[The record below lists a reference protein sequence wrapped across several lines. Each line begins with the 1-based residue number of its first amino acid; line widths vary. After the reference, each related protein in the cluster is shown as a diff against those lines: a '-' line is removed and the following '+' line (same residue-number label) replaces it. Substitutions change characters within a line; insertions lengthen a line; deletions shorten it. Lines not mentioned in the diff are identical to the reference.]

1 MDFGRVMLRVVLKEW
16 LLQVLR
22 TILCVFS
29 VCLFMSPEL
38 SWGQAE
44 VKNTDPGLIAAEKVI
59 KSPNDS
65 RDYRYLTLP
74 NQLRVLLISD
84 PTTDKASAALDV
96 NVGSSDDPQDRAG
109 LAHFLEHMLFLG
121 TAKYPAADEYHAYIS
136 SRGGSHNAYTA
147 SEHTNYYFD
156 IDQSFL
162 EPALDRFAQFFIA
175 PLFTEE
181 YVERERNA
189 VHSEFKSQI
198 KNPYRR
204 EMDVFSQLV
213 NPRHPMAK
221 FNVGN
226 LETLSNEADRPVR
239 DDLLQ
244 FYEDHYSAGNMAL
257 VVLGR
262 ETLAQLEAMVVER
275 FSQIP
280 TRDIKASVTGQPLFN
295 DGFLPAR
302 VSIQPAKDE
311 RRLTMMFPV
320 PAADKFYRQ
329 KPLQYLGNLLGHE
342 GEGSLLSLLKGLGWA
357 EGLSAGASPGGRNE
371 ATFNISIQLTPE
383 GLKNQA
389 KIVATA
395 FRVIQSIRDEGVESW
410 RFEEQQSLA
419 SIAFRFAEKG
429 APINVTSRLAG
440 QMHRYSP
447 EDIIRGSYAFDEYNP
462 RLIRRY
468 LKALS
473 PENFLWV
480 VTAPEVTIHAISPL
494 YDTPYAVEKL
504 RYEVAGV
511 PKTYLSRLH
520 LPDKN
525 RFIPRHLNTKELPSL
540 EEVSALPQRIKHTG
554 AVEVWFK
561 QDEEFRVP
569 KASIDIRIY
578 APAVGQSAK
587 HAAMAHLY
595 AALVNDAL
603 NEDAYPASL
612 AGLGFSV
619 SANSRGFDLRLDGYS
634 DRQGA
639 LLNRILQMLDRGR
652 FSDERFEGLK
662 QELLRSWRNQV
673 SLTPYQQLFRKL
685 PTLLFAPLWDDL
697 ELAEAL
703 ATVTTDEL
711 RHFGDALWKG
721 SHSQVL
727 IYGNYY
733 RQEALRLA
741 AVIERR
747 LYEAAAVGSVPPMP
761 EAQVVNLPQAVQHY
775 HLPVDHQDVAAVL
788 YTQGQD
794 LTVADRANMMMI
806 RQMLQST
813 FFNELRTEKQLGYI
827 VFLTSMLLKEVPG
840 NMFVVQSPSAPLEV
854 LVQEVQSFVT
864 AQAGA
869 TEHFEEHRTAILAEL
884 REAPKNLQEQAARY
898 WNEIISDS
906 PNFDRRT
913 QLIAAVEALTPASVA
928 EYSRTVLADPKALWL
943 TAGREAV
950 AIPSAQPV
958 TDSQEFKSEAE
969 VYRFP

>member
-1 MDFGRVMLRVVLKEW
+1 M
-16 LLQVLR
+16 QVLR
-22 TILCVFS
+22 TVMVVS
-29 VCLFMSPEL
+29 VLLFMLPET
-38 SWGQAE
+38 SWGRTATASDSE
-44 VKNTDPGLIAAEKVI
+44 LAGSAVVI
-59 KSPNDS
+59 KSPNDN
-65 RDYRYLTLP
+65 REYRYLTLA

-96 NVGSSDDPQDRAG
+96 HVGSNDDPQDRAG

-121 TAKYPAADEYHAYIS
+121 TEKYPAADDYHAFIS

-147 SEHTNYYFD
+147 GEHTNYFFD

-181 YVERERNA
+181 YVDRERNA

-204 EMDVFSQLV
+204 EMDVISQLV

-226 LETLSNEADRPVR
+226 LDTLSNDADNPVR
-239 DDLLQ
+239 EDLLQ
-244 FYEDHYSAGNMAL
+244 FYQDYYSAGNMTL

-262 ETLAQLEAMVVER
+262 EPLERLEDMVVER
-275 FSQIP
+275 FGQIP
-280 TRDIKASVTGQPLFN
+280 FREVKPGVSGQPLFN
-295 DGFLPAR
+295 HGFLPAR
-302 VSIQPAKDE
+302 VNIQPAKEE

-320 PAADKFYRQ
+320 PAVDKYYRE

-342 GEGSLLSLLKGLGWA
+342 GEGSLLSLLKSLGWA

-371 ATFNISIQLTPE
+371 GTFNISILLTAE
-383 GLKNQA
+383 GVQNQA
-389 KIVATA
+389 KIVATT
-395 FRVIQSIRDEGVESW
+395 FRVIQSIRDGGVEKW

-419 SIAFRFAEKG
+419 EIAFRFAEKG
-429 APINVTSRLAG
+429 APVSVTSRLAG

-447 EDIIRGSYAFDEYNP
+447 EDIIRGSYAFDEFNP

-473 PENFLWV
+473 PDNLLWV
-480 VTAPEVTIHAISPL
+480 VTAPDVVTEAESPL
-494 YDTPYAVEKL
+494 YETPYAVEQL

-511 PKTYLSRLH
+511 PKTHLNQLH
-520 LPDKN
+520 LPEQN

-540 EEVSALPQRIKHTG
+540 EAVPALPQRIRQTS
-554 AVEVWFK
+554 AIDVWFK

-569 KASIDIRIY
+569 KASIDIRTY
-578 APAVGQSAK
+578 VPAVGQSAK

-612 AGLGFSV
+612 AGLSFSV
-619 SANSRGFDLRLDGYS
+619 SANSRGFDLRLEGYN

-639 LLNRILQMLDRGR
+639 LLNRILLMLDRGR
-652 FSDERFEGLK
+652 FNDERMLGLK

-673 SLTPYQQLFRKL
+673 ALTPYQQLFRKL
-685 PTLLFAPLWDDL
+685 PTLLFTPLWDDL
-697 ELAEAL
+697 ELAQAL
-703 ATVTTDEL
+703 EPVTSDDM
-711 RHFGDALWKG
+711 RQFVDSLWRG
-721 SHSQVL
+721 SRSQVL

-733 RQEALRLA
+733 RQEALKLA

-747 LYEAAAVGSVPPMP
+747 LHDTSAHGETPPMP
-761 EAQVVNLPQAVQHY
+761 PAKVVRLPHAAQHY
-775 HLPVDHQDVAAVL
+775 HLPVDHRDVAAVL
-788 YTQGQD
+788 YTQSRDQ
-794 LTVADRANMMMI
+794 TMADRAAMMMI
-806 RQMLQST
+806 RQMLQSR
-813 FFNELRTEKQLGYI
+813 FFNDLRTEKQLGYI
-827 VFLTSMLLKEVPG
+827 VFLTSMMLKEVPG
-840 NMFVVQSPSAPLEV
+840 NVFVVQSPSVPLDEV
-854 LVQEVQSFVT
+854 VQEIQGFVD
-864 AQAGA
+864 AQAGSV
-869 TEHFEEHRTAILAEL
+869 EHFEDHRQAILAEL
-884 REAPKNLQEQAARY
+884 REAPKNLQEQAGRY

-906 PNFDRRT
+906 PGFGRR
-913 QLIAAVEALTPASVA
+913 QRLIAAVEALTPESVA
-928 EYSRTVLADPKALWL
+928 QYSAAVLGNPGALWL
-943 TAGREAV
+943 TAGEAAV
-950 AIPSAQPV
+950 AIPSARSI
-958 TDSQEFKSEAE
+958 DSVRAFKEQSKA
-969 VYRFP
+969 YIFP